1 MPEGTTSGPSG
12 PQANRVGKGKSKDR
26 ERNNREES
34 EGDSKDNVGGNGAGT
49 GNASE
54 GKGGS
59 GINRVNS
66 EYTCRGITLGQWLHA
81 LSANDHSER

>member
-12 PQANRVGKGKSKDR
+12 PQVNRVGKGKSKDR
-26 ERNNREES
+26 ERNTREES

-66 EYTCRGITLGQWLHA
+66 EYTYRRTCSWAMATCF
-81 LSANDHSER
+81 ERE